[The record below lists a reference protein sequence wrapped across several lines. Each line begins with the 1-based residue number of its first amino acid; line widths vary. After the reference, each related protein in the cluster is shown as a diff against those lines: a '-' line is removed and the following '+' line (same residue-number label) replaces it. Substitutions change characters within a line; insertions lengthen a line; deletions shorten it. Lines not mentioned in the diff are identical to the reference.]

1 MSNNPNA
8 DPNVEQLLRE
18 GIAAVRAGDRETARV
33 KLREVV
39 ERDQFSEQGWYW
51 LAAVAQTIE
60 EKRTCLGNVVV
71 INPNNEKA
79 KAMLERLSL
88 PNATLIDPAR
98 ATETPKKAGSPPVAI
113 IAGVAVVM
121 ALVVVVILF
130 GNRGGT
136 AADATATPIPETNT
150 PDPAP
155 SQTAAAVALQA
166 EQTQTAIATR
176 RMLPPTWTPSPA
188 PTSAQSPTPTPL
200 PALPEGVAGRLIIQ
214 TGKPLSLDRLLPLFV
229 YDIQTGER
237 TPITDGARADYGR
250 FAPNG
255 RRVIF
260 ARLVTGARAQL
271 LLRIAN
277 LNGTE
282 PVELSEYWRNQP
294 PLANQQMVSVA
305 KNGAGVVFVANN
317 VIAENDPT
325 SDVYYL
331 PLRFSLPG
339 EPTITPTLTITP
351 SLTPEP
357 GVTPPPTDTPAPTNT
372 PLPPLQVQRVTA
384 KDSGVNTWPDISP
397 DGQNVVFVSDRTD
410 IGGPSADVYLV
421 PITGGEARN
430 LTNDAEG
437 IESAPAWSPDGTQIA
452 YVRVARGEKT
462 GDLYLMNA
470 LGSERKA
477 LVTGFGNITRPLWS
491 PDGKYIAF
499 TSDRTG
505 RQEVYAVDL
514 ATGEIYQITA
524 LPDQT
529 IATDWGQ

>member
-1 MSNNPNA
+1 MSNNPST

-18 GIAAVRAGDRETARV
+18 GMAAVRAGDKETARI

-39 ERDQFSEQGWYW
+39 ERDQFSELGWYW

-60 EKRTCLGNVVV
+60 EKRTCLGNVIV

-79 KAMLERLSL
+79 KTMLERLSM
-88 PNATLIDPAR
+88 PGATLTD
-98 ATETPKKAGSPPVAI
+98 PKKATGTTKKAGGPPIAV
-113 IAGVAVVM
+113 IAG
-121 ALVVVVILF
+121 LVVVVALVAVVVLF
-130 GNRGGT
+130 GNRGES
-136 AADATATPIPETNT
+136 AANATATPVLETNT

-155 SQTAAAVALQA
+155 GQTAAAVALQA
-166 EQTQTAIATR
+166 GQTQTAIATR
-176 RMLPPTWTPSPA
+176 RMLPPTWTPSAA

-200 PALPEGVAGRLIIQ
+200 PALPEGVTGRLIIQ

-229 YDIQTGER
+229 YDIRTGER
-237 TPITDGARADYGR
+237 TPFTDGARADYGR
-250 FAPNG
+250 FTPNG
-255 RRVIF
+255 NQIVF

-271 LLRIAN
+271 LLRITN

-305 KNGAGVVFVANN
+305 KNGMGVVFVANN

-325 SDVYYL
+325 SDIYYL
-331 PLRFSLPG
+331 PVRLALPG
-339 EPTITPTLTITP
+339 EPTITPTFTITP

-357 GVTPPPTDTPAPTNT
+357 GVTPPPTETPIPTAT
-372 PLPPLQVQRVTA
+372 PEPPLQPQRVTA
-384 KDSGVNTWPDISP
+384 KESGVNTWPDISP
-397 DGQNVVFVSDRTD
+397 DGQSVVFVSDRTD
-410 IGGPSADVYLV
+410 IGGPSADIYVA
-421 PITGGEARN
+421 PIAGGDARN

-437 IESAPAWSPDGTQIA
+437 VESAPAWSPDGAQIA

-470 LGSERKA
+470 VGSERKA
-477 LVTGFGNITRPLWS
+477 LITGFGNIIRPLWS